1 MLMLDEL
8 GVHRVINATG
18 VLTVLGGS
26 VIDDEVIAA
35 MEEVAKIYVD
45 VPELQKKAGNYL
57 SKLLGV
63 EAAFVTAG
71 AAAGLVLSM
80 AACMTL
86 GKQENMSRLP
96 RTEGMR
102 NEVIVQKLHRNMYD
116 YNLELA
122 GARIVEAGDKRGTTT
137 SDLARAINER
147 TAAVVYFVFD
157 PQEGVLPLEE
167 VIRISHA
174 REIPVIVDA
183 AAENPPAEN
192 LRKFNNMGADLVLF
206 SGGKDLGGLNNSG
219 LMLGRK
225 SLIEACVRLGPHS
238 YEQSESGLRVYIGR
252 PMKVSKEGIVGLVAA
267 VKKYLRTDQTI
278 RLLEWDNE
286 AKYLVSELS
295 GFKSVAVRKI
305 TPVNVD
311 HPRPMIVPRVEI
323 EPLSSNLTAD
333 ILEKELLKGDLPI
346 YAYTLEGKL
355 YINPQCLLEGD
366 EMIVAKRVSKLL
378 EDFASMN

>member
-1 MLMLDEL
+1 
-8 GVHRVINATG
+8 
-18 VLTVLGGS
+18 
-26 VIDDEVIAA
+26 
-35 MEEVAKIYVD
+35 
-45 VPELQKKAGNYL
+45 
-57 SKLLGV
+57 
-63 EAAFVTAG
+63 
-71 AAAGLVLSM
+71 
-80 AACMTL
+80 
-86 GKQENMSRLP
+86 
-96 RTEGMR
+96 
-102 NEVIVQKLHRNMYD
+102 
-116 YNLELA
+116 
-122 GARIVEAGDKRGTTT
+122 
-137 SDLARAINER
+137 
-147 TAAVVYFVFD
+147 
-157 PQEGVLPLEE
+157 
-167 VIRISHA
+167 
-174 REIPVIVDA
+174 
-183 AAENPPAEN
+183 
-192 LRKFNNMGADLVLF
+192 
-206 SGGKDLGGLNNSG
+206 
-219 LMLGRK
+219 
-225 SLIEACVRLGPHS
+225 
-238 YEQSESGLRVYIGR
+238 
-252 PMKVSKEGIVGLVAA
+252 MKVSKEGIVGLVAA